1 MLIDSGDIDIN
12 ETNKIDI
19 VVDTLSVQLLYIM
32 NSGKSY
38 ESIQSIGYIL
48 YKTIEW
54 IILKIWLSR
63 ILETLLIC

>member
-48 YKTIEW
+48 YKTIE
-54 IILKIWLSR
+54 
-63 ILETLLIC
+63 